1 MAVGQKTPGQKTPGL
16 NAGGMEKALSNAP
29 GFLLSLAVAIAAV
42 LAAPLL
48 KAATG
53 GHLSVPDMVIA
64 LVIGILLFPISQRPI
79 FQPGITYA
87 VKTLLRY
94 AIALLG
100 LRIAFGDIVALGWGT
115 AVMIIVVMLLTL
127 FSGVWLGKLFGRE
140 AGLGALAGAAN
151 AVCGASA
158 TLATATVVPDYKTKS
173 ADIAFTVVM
182 ANAISTLVMLAY
194 PPLCRWL
201 ELTDHETGVMLGLTI
216 QDMAQ
221 VVGAAYAVSEP
232 VGNTAVIVKLF
243 RVLLLLPMVLLVGWY
258 FVRQGNASGSAKV
271 PVPGFA
277 LAFIA
282 FAALNSIL
290 PSTHVAAGYLSIKTL
305 LVEASRWGMLIAIS
319 ALGLGTSLAALLSI
333 GWRHVTVFCGAGL
346 VVLVLGTGS
355 VFLLR

>member
-1 MAVGQKTPGQKTPGL
+1 
-16 NAGGMEKALSNAP
+16 
-29 GFLLSLAVAIAAV
+29 
-42 LAAPLL
+42 
-48 KAATG
+48 
-53 GHLSVPDMVIA
+53 MVVA
-64 LVIGILLFPISQRPI
+64 LVIGILLSGVARKSI
-79 FQPGITYA
+79 FQPGITYS

-100 LRIAFGDIVALGWGT
+100 LRIAFGDILALGLGT
-115 AVMIIVVMLLTL
+115 AVSIVVVMLLTL
-127 FSGVWLGKLFGRE
+127 LSGLWLAKLLGRD

-158 TLATATVVPDYKTKS
+158 TLATATVVPDYKNKS

-201 ELTDHETGVMLGLTI
+201 GFTDLEAGIMLGLTI

-232 VGNTAVIVKLF
+232 AGNTAVIVKLF

-258 FVRQGNASGSAKV
+258 FVGRGAPAGQGKV
-271 PVPGFA
+271 PVPAFA

-282 FAALNSIL
+282 FAALNSVL
-290 PSTHVAAGYLSIKTL
+290 PATPAAAGYHSIKPI

-319 ALGLGTSLAALLSI
+319 ALGLGTSLGALLSI
-333 GWRHVTVFCGAGL
+333 GWRHMAVFCGAAL
-346 VVLVLGTGS
+346 VVFTLGTGA

>member
-1 MAVGQKTPGQKTPGL
+1 MKVGPEADGSAKAWSRAPGL
-16 NAGGMEKALSNAP
+16 FLAL
-29 GFLLSLAVAIAAV
+29 GVAMGAV
-42 LAAPLL
+42 LVAPLIRGI
-48 KAATG
+48 TG
-53 GHLSVPDMVIA
+53 ASVALPDMVIA
-64 LVIGILLFPISQRPI
+64 LVIGILLFPISQKPI
-79 FQPGITYA
+79 FQPGVTYA

-100 LRIAFGDIVALGWGT
+100 LRIAAGDIALLGWGT
-115 AVMIIVVMLLTL
+115 AAMIVVVMVLTL
-127 FSGVWLGKLFGRE
+127 LSGLWLAKLLGRD

-158 TLATATVVPDYKTKS
+158 TLATATVVPDYKNKS

-201 ELTDHETGVMLGLTI
+201 GLSDHETGIMLGLTI

-258 FVRQGNASGSAKV
+258 FTRQGGTAGGAKV

-277 LAFIA
+277 FVFIA
-282 FAALNSIL
+282 LAALNSVL
-290 PSTHVAAGYLSIKTL
+290 PATPIAEAYLPVKAL
-305 LVEASRWGMLIAIS
+305 LVEASRWGMLIAIA
-319 ALGLGTSLAALLSI
+319 ALGLGTSLGALLSI
-333 GWRHVTVFCGAGL
+333 GWRHGAVFCGAGIVIL
-346 VVLVLGTGS
+346 MLATGS
-355 VFLLR
+355 IFLMR